1 MFTEVSEVS
10 VTYKVDDVSLE
21 LFVTLPE
28 DYPLHPPS
36 VKEGKRVR
44 VEATQW
50 RKWMLQ
56 LNIFLTNQVSTSIMK
71 FLHMHLLAYNNFCTR
86 LIY

>member
-10 VTYKVDDVSLE
+10 VTYRVDEVSVE
-21 LFVTLPE
+21 LLVTLPE

-36 VKEGKRVR
+36 VKEGKRIR

-56 LNIFLTNQVSTSIMK
+56 LNIFLTNQVGNGSIVS
-71 FLHMHLLAYNNFCTR
+71 FLTMHPF
-86 LIY
+86 I